1 MSSETPVVQVKTL
14 PMKYKCM
21 HYALIAFISNH
32 CDLNEESKEIMINKL
47 PLYDNPQTQMEY
59 YINLVDFKSVDT
71 NIIKPMMKKKK
82 EALKTKVAP
91 KKKKTQKTT
100 DTVIEQTPA
109 ESNLQAKEPAAVSTP
124 TPVPAPKSKSVPKK
138 KNTKKTTD
146 TVIEQTPAESNLQA
160 KEPAAVSTPTPVP
173 APKSK
178 SVPKKKNTKKTTDTV
193 IDQTTIESNLQAK
206 EPTPIAEPT
215 PKKKISRKKRET
227 PMSPLTIA
235 VPDDYPNMDNPTLE
249 MKEEEYDECI
259 TKKLPTTPIM
269 KPTPKT
275 PRAPS
280 KKTENQLLDSPTL
293 NANLE
298 DCLMIK
304 HNEKRYWTLDEQLQ
318 NGPLFGDMTDEDGDP
333 APSSNQVGT
342 IVNGKI
348 SLV

>member
-1 MSSETPVVQVKTL
+1 
-14 PMKYKCM
+14 
-21 HYALIAFISNH
+21 
-32 CDLNEESKEIMINKL
+32 
-47 PLYDNPQTQMEY
+47 
-59 YINLVDFKSVDT
+59 
-71 NIIKPMMKKKK
+71 
-82 EALKTKVAP
+82 
-91 KKKKTQKTT
+91 
-100 DTVIEQTPA
+100 
-109 ESNLQAKEPAAVSTP
+109 
-124 TPVPAPKSKSVPKK
+124 
-138 KNTKKTTD
+138 
-146 TVIEQTPAESNLQA
+146 
-160 KEPAAVSTPTPVP
+160 
-173 APKSK
+173 
-178 SVPKKKNTKKTTDTV
+178 
-193 IDQTTIESNLQAK
+193 
-206 EPTPIAEPT
+206 
-215 PKKKISRKKRET
+215 
-227 PMSPLTIA
+227 MSPLTIA

>member
-32 CDLNEESKEIMINKL
+32 SDLNEETKEIMINKL

-59 YINLVDFKSVDT
+59 YTNLVDFKSVDT

-82 EALKTKVAP
+82 ESLKAKVA
-91 KKKKTQKTT
+91 
-100 DTVIEQTPA
+100 
-109 ESNLQAKEPAAVSTP
+109 
-124 TPVPAPKSKSVPKK
+124 PKK

-146 TVIEQTPAESNLQA
+146 NVIEQTPADA
-160 KEPAAVSTPTPVP
+160 PASAPTP
-173 APKSK
+173 APKLK
-178 SVPKKKNTKKTTDTV
+178 PTPKKKDTKKATDSV
-193 IDQTTIESNLQAK
+193 IDQTTIEPNLQAK
-206 EPTPIAEPT
+206 EPTPTPEPTPIPEPT
-215 PKKKISRKKRET
+215 PKKKISRKKKET
-227 PMSPLTIA
+227 PTPPLTIA
-235 VPDDYPNMDNPTLE
+235 VPDDYPDTTLE
-249 MKEEEYDECI
+249 MVEEDYDECP

-269 KPTPKT
+269 KTTPKTPKT

-280 KKTENQLLDSPTL
+280 KKPKNQLLDSPTL